1 MDSNLDVSIFQIDLA
16 HKDKEQNLNLIDK
29 LSDHISS
36 SDILLLPEMF
46 NTSFITNDIS
56 IAEEMDGPTNVG

>member
-16 HKDKEQNLNLIDK
+16 YKDKEQNLNLIDK

-36 SDILLLPEMF
+36 SDILQTKF
-46 NTSFITNDIS
+46 TTSLR
-56 IAEEMDGPTNVG
+56 GPKTIQDS